1 MESPCYFCTI
11 VTKIFVE
18 IWSIKFHENMWD
30 APCGET
36 EGQRD
41 RPDKASSTFHQ
52 FENASKNVAQKLFQ
66 VVQSRAL

>member
-1 MESPCYFCTI
+1 
-11 VTKIFVE
+11 
-18 IWSIKFHENMWD
+18 MWD